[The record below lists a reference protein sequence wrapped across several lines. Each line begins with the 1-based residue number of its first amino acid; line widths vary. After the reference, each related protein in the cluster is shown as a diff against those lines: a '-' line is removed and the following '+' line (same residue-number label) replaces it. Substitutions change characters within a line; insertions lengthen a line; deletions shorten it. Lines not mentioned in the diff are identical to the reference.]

1 MTDPLEIR
9 LLGPLEV
16 LVGGRAVNVTGSKR
30 DALLAL
36 LALRGGR
43 VVGVDALIEAL
54 WGERLPAAP
63 RNAVQHHVARLR
75 AVLGSGSIVAS
86 PDGYGLRDASVDVL
100 RFEELLAEARAGL
113 REGDA
118 RAGAEAVAQ
127 ALELWR
133 GPALQGLTDTDWL
146 SAEARRLEALRVDA
160 LEERFEAALA
170 LGQHREIVSE
180 LRAALE
186 EDPFRERLWG
196 QLMLAL
202 YRSGRQADAL
212 ETFRE
217 ARRVLAEQLG
227 LEPVPELRRL
237 QEAILEHDPSIAA
250 VPAAARRGNLPAPSS
265 SFVDRERELA
275 EVVDLLREHRLVTL
289 MGPPGVGKSRLA
301 LEAVRS
307 VESELRDGGWLVDLG
322 RAGGAADVVRVVA
335 QALEARGGDPLGR
348 AVARLRDADAILILD
363 SCEHVTE
370 EAGRVASVLLSECL
384 GVRVLATSRQA
395 LRIVG
400 ETRVPVVPLAVPG
413 PDSSDGAGS
422 PAVQLFAA
430 RARAARPG
438 FELTA
443 DAVPLVAEISRQ
455 VDGLPLAIELAAA
468 RVNHL
473 GLAELLSL
481 VARRLGQVRDQR
493 ASEVARAGLRTL
505 VEWSYDLVHADEK
518 MLLHQLAVHRGGASL
533 PSLIA
538 LGARHG
544 LDETTVT
551 YLLGMLVDKSIVSV
565 SFPGGHARYDLLDSV
580 REYVLEQL
588 AATGRLAA
596 TQQAHA
602 EYVATLADAARRE
615 LRAGDWQACLMRLA
629 LENDNLWAAL
639 AHARDAPEPAIA
651 IRLGA
656 ALGWY
661 FAVAERVSEGRRF
674 LELALAA
681 SSEDAPVNLRIELL
695 AGLCFLATEELDLD
709 AASDAGERALALA
722 RAAPASSGS
731 VLAQATLSLA
741 LAYAGDQE
749 RAAMLAEDACARAE
763 ATGAHW
769 DLALAS
775 LLRAIG
781 AARAGDLSTVAATAA
796 QTYQQSDAIGFNAFQ
811 VPARLLEA
819 WAADRL
825 GDAEASVDAYGS
837 ALELATEAGFGD
849 HAAFALAGLGAN
861 SLAAKDLGHAEALFR
876 RSLATAEAARGPW
889 VAAHA
894 RANLARA
901 LAAAGDTETAER
913 LYQSVLEWSRT
924 PRPRQ
929 ARESLNIA
937 LAGSPATTALLGLA
951 ELADARGDAGVAEE
965 LRADARLSAA
975 GAPGDSALRLST
987 R

>member
-1 MTDPLEIR
+1 M
-9 LLGPLEV
+9 
-16 LVGGRAVNVTGSKR
+16 
-30 DALLAL
+30 LAL
-36 LALRGGR
+36 LALRRGR
-43 VVGVDALIEAL
+43 VVGVDALIEGL
-54 WGERLPAAP
+54 WGEHLPAAP

-75 AVLGSGSIVAS
+75 AALGPGSILAS
-86 PDGYGLRDASVDVL
+86 PDGYELKDAAVDVL
-100 RFEELLAEARAGL
+100 RFEELLPEARACL
-113 REGDA
+113 REGNA
-118 RAGAEAVAQ
+118 RAGADAVAL
-127 ALELWR
+127 ALGHWR
-133 GPALQGLTDTDWL
+133 GPALHGLTDTGWF

-160 LEERFEAALA
+160 FEEQFEAALA

-275 EVVDLLREHRLVTL
+275 QIVDLLREHRLVTL
-289 MGPPGVGKSRLA
+289 TGPPGVGKSRLA

-307 VESELRDGGWLVDLG
+307 LEAELADGGWLVELA
-322 RAGGAADVVRVVA
+322 RAGGATDVTRVVA
-335 QALEARGGDPLGR
+335 QTLEARGGDPLAR
-348 AVARLRDADAILILD
+348 AIARLRDADAVLVLD
-363 SCEHVTE
+363 ACEHVTE
-370 EAGRVASVLLSECL
+370 EAGRIASAVLRECL
-384 GVRVLATSRQA
+384 GVRVLATSREV
-395 LRIVG
+395 LHIVG
-400 ETRVPVVPLAVPG
+400 ETRVAVAPLAVP
-413 PDSSDGAGS
+413 DAESADGAGS

-443 DAVPLVAEISRQ
+443 EAVPLVAEISRQ

-473 GLAELLSL
+473 GLAELRSL
-481 VARRLGQVRDQR
+481 LARRVAQVGDRR
-493 ASEVARAGLRTL
+493 TSEVGRADLRTL

-518 MLLHQLAVHRGGASL
+518 MLLHQLAVHRGGDSL
-533 PSLIA
+533 PSLTF
-538 LGARHG
+538 LSARHG

-551 YLLGMLVDKSIVSV
+551 YLLGLLVDKSIVWV
-565 SFPGGHARYDLLDSV
+565 WFPGGHARYDLLDSV
-580 REYVLEQL
+580 RDYVLEQL
-588 AATGRLAA
+588 AATGGLAA

-602 EYVATLADAARRE
+602 EYFATLADAARRE
-615 LRAGDWQACLMRLA
+615 LRAGDWQAWLRRLA

-639 AHARDAPEPAIA
+639 THARDAPDPLIA

-661 FAVAERVSEGRRF
+661 FSVAERVSEGRRF

-681 SSEDAPVNLRIELL
+681 ASEDAPVNLRTELL
-695 AGLCFLATEELDLD
+695 ASLCFLATEELDLD
-709 AASDAGERALALA
+709 AAIGAGERGLALA
-722 RAAPASSGS
+722 RAAPTSSEA
-731 VLAQATLSLA
+731 VLARATLSLA
-741 LAYAGDQE
+741 LAYADDQG
-749 RAAMLAEDACARAE
+749 RAAMLAEDACAAAE
-763 ATGAHW
+763 AGRVDW

-775 LLRAIG
+775 LLRALG
-781 AARAGDLSTVAATAA
+781 AARAEDLSTVAAMAA
-796 QTYQQSDAIGFNAFQ
+796 RTYDHSVAIGFSAFQ

-819 WAADRL
+819 WVADRL
-825 GDAEASVDAYGS
+825 GDAEASVGAYGR

-849 HAAFALAGLGAN
+849 HAALALAGLGAN
-861 SLAAKDLGHAEALFR
+861 ALATKDLRHAEELFR
-876 RSLATAEAARGPW
+876 LSLATAEAARAPW

-894 RANLARA
+894 RANLARV
-901 LAAAGDTETAER
+901 LAAAGDAETAER
-913 LYQSVLEWSRT
+913 LYQNVLEWSRT

-937 LAGSPATTALLGLA
+937 LAGNPAATALLGLA
-951 ELADARGDAGVAEE
+951 ELAEARGDAAAADE
-965 LRADARLSAA
+965 LRAHACLSVA
-975 GAPGDSALRLST
+975 
-987 R
+987 